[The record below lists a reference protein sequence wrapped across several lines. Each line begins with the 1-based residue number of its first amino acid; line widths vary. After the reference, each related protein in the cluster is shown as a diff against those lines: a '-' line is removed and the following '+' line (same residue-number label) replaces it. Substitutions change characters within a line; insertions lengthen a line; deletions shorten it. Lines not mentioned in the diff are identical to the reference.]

1 MRLGFHLIIALTL
14 SGTIAC
20 QQPARAEGN
29 PKSCPTM
36 KEITIR
42 ASKDGK
48 AIKKG
53 GILYARGDEA
63 VALHAVVK
71 GTLGGRKV
79 SYGEVPDTTGISD
92 PGNWPRECPVSVQ
105 WAKVEALP
113 EAYNN
118 AYSAPPA
125 KIETTESEWHKGWS
139 VTADVH
145 PTKMHDEYPEVPT
158 GYGTMRYKVT
168 ATTVAGEVASP
179 GQECRRSGA
188 VCPDVFTLS
197 YRPDDTYLGY
207 LHELFNTPYIYGSKR
222 IRGGHQS
229 DILVGSDCADFAV
242 YGKRRQRSRKKF
254 GYTYTGGLY
263 KLSSKRTKVHLD
275 DEGFY
280 VNKKNRRL
288 SFSKDGDV
296 RPGDLLNLPDGHVG
310 VLLRDDGNGFLDTG
324 DFLMH
329 TLFREPEIVP
339 IKDARWSNIDGKE
352 VLRLKR

>member
-1 MRLGFHLIIALTL
+1 MGLQFHVSLVLLLL
-14 SGTIAC
+14 SAAAC
-20 QQPARAEGN
+20 QQPAQAGGN

-36 KEITIR
+36 KEVIIR
-42 ASKDGK
+42 ASKGDE
-48 AIKKG
+48 AVRKG
-53 GILYARGDEA
+53 GILYARGDES
-63 VALHAVVK
+63 VKLHAVVK

-79 SYGEVPDTTGISD
+79 SYGEVPETGGMSA
-92 PGNWPRECPVSVQ
+92 PGTWPKECPVTVQ

-113 EAYNN
+113 VAYNN

-125 KIETTESEWHKGWS
+125 EIETTESKWLNGWS
-139 VTADVH
+139 VVADVH
-145 PTKMHDEYPEVPT
+145 PTKMHDEYPEVAS

-168 ATTVAGEVASP
+168 VTTAAGEVASP
-179 GQECRRSGA
+179 GQDCRRTGA
-188 VCPDVFTLS
+188 ICPEVFTLS

-222 IRGGHQS
+222 IKGGHQS

-275 DEGFY
+275 DEDYY
-280 VNKKNRRL
+280 VDKKNRRL
-288 SFSKDGDV
+288 SFTDDGDV

-310 VLLRDDGNGFLDTG
+310 VLVKDDGNGYLDTG
-324 DFLMH
+324 DYLMH

-339 IKDARWSNIDGKE
+339 IKDARWGNIDGKE